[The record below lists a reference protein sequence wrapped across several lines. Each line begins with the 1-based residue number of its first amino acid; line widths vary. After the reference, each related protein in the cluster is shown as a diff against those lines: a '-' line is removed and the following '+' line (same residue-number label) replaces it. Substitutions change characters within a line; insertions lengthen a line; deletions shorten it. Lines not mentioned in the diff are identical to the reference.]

1 MIQENGAKRHTMT
14 KESLEGFYRA
24 VDNFLADCTAQEAS
38 ENRDAFIA
46 IKTLIHKRLQE
57 K

>member
-1 MIQENGAKRHTMT
+1 MT